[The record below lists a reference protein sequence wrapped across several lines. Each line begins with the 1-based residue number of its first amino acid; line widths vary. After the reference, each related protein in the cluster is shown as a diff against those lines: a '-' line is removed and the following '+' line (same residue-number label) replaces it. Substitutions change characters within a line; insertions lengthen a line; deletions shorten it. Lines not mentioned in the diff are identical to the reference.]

1 MRIQQQI
8 LSDYQIED
16 VEQVK
21 EYITRSFLK
30 RKPKKSDKLYIN
42 LCNIYEYY
50 PHLIEEI
57 INNIPKL
64 GYCKDYFHILS
75 FSNNYALNNYIYGVV
90 IKQITEDLDN
100 LKMGKQISTL
110 GKWLPSE
117 GSRINK
123 KINFVDKFNALVWG
137 KTQLS
142 KFTLRKK
149 YRQLKTRL
157 NKELGTLETLM
168 ATRQLN
174 TINMS
179 KVSNYSLQRHK
190 HHLLE
195 NPEMLD
201 KYNDYQ
207 KQRLM
212 KLNLFDFV
220 KELDTGKCDNDT
232 IKELW
237 DNQNYHMLIPYI
249 NQTINNAVCVLD
261 LSQDMFTNNAHYLSL
276 GIALLVNKMSEC
288 ENNVIVGK
296 DIIKFDNDMS
306 LVDMKNKL
314 LKYSG
319 PFQNINVEYYKKLL
333 NSDKDY
339 IMIFITNKHI
349 TFPKTGSFIQVIPYF
364 DNNYDIMMFKDS
376 RCTKIT
382 KYECHDTTRERVK
395 DIINHRR
402 ELCDTTYMFYM
413 FGLVCLWI
421 MLKILEGVFGSR
433 EFVMENMIY
442 L

>member
-1 MRIQQQI
+1 MRRTQQI

-21 EYITRSFLK
+21 EYITNSFLK

-50 PHLIEEI
+50 PYLVEEI

-75 FSNNYALNNYIYGVV
+75 FSNNYALNNYIYNVV
-90 IKQITEDLDN
+90 IKQITLDLDN
-100 LKMGKQISTL
+100 LQKGIPISTL

-117 GSRINK
+117 GSRINR

-168 ATRQLN
+168 ATRQLDN
-174 TINMS
+174 IDIK

-190 HHLLE
+190 HHLLK
-195 NPEMLD
+195 NPEMIN
-201 KYNDYQ
+201 KYNDYE
-207 KQRLM
+207 KHRLM

-220 KELDTGKCDNDT
+220 KELDTGKCDNEILKDIWDT
-232 IKELW
+232 
-237 DNQNYHMLIPYI
+237 QNYHMLIPYV
-249 NQTINNAVCVLD
+249 NQIINNSVCVVD

-276 GIALLVNKMSEC
+276 GIALLVSKMSDC
-288 ENNVIVGK
+288 QNNVIVGK
-296 DIIKFDNDMS
+296 DIVKFDNDMS

-319 PFQNINVEYYKKLL
+319 PLQNINVEYYKKLV

-339 IMIFITNKHI
+339 VMIFITNKQI
-349 TFPKTGSFIQVIPYF
+349 IYPKIGTFIQVTPYF
-364 DNNYDIMMFKDS
+364 DNNYDIMMINNNKCNTVS
-376 RCTKIT
+376 

-395 DIINHRR
+395 NIISERS
-402 ELCDTTYMFYM
+402 ELCDTTYIFYI
-413 FGLVCLWI
+413 FGIVCLWM
-421 MLKILEGVFGSR
+421 MLKIMEVFFGPR
-433 EFVMENMIY
+433 NFIMGNM